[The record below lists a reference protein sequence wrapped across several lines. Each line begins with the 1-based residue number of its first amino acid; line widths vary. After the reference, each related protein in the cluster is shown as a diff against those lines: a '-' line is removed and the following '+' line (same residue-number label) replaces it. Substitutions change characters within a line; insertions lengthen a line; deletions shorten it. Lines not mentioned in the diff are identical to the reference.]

1 MTATQQSLIFWGYFV
16 LLVGIII
23 YLDQKYDML
32 RDSSIQQK
40 KPYSYARVQLA
51 WWTSIVLAS
60 FFCIMTAKHA
70 IPTFDE
76 STLIL
81 LGISAATTGAARIID
96 QSDQQKPDALLAQ
109 NQPSQDFF
117 LDILSDGTGPN
128 LHRFQTVL
136 FNLAFG
142 IWFIAGVIS
151 ALPGCNAGDCISK
164 IMPHIEPNNLVLL
177 GLSAG
182 TYAALKTTEN
192 KPTPASMPDTVTDES
207 GKSSPSPAQG

>member
-1 MTATQQSLIFWGYFV
+1 MTATQGPFWGYFI
-16 LLVGIII
+16 LLLGTIVF
-23 YLDQKYDML
+23 LDQKYGML
-32 RDSSIQQK
+32 RDSSTARK
-40 KPYSYARVQLA
+40 KPYSWARVQLA
-51 WWTSIVLAS
+51 WWTIIILAS
-60 FFCIMTAKHA
+60 FFAILTLGHG
-70 IPTFDE
+70 IPTFNQ

-96 QSDQQKPDALLAQ
+96 QSDQQKTDIVLAQ
-109 NQPSQDFF
+109 NMPGQGFF

-142 IWFIAGVIS
+142 IWFISQVAAGLTPACTS
-151 ALPGCNAGDCISK
+151 LDCINK
-164 IMPHIEPNNLVLL
+164 IMPALEQNNLILL

-192 KPTPASMPDTVTDES
+192 KPAPGSMPDKVPDTS
-207 GKSSPSPAQG
+207 GHTGQLPAQG